1 MNNLQITIVED
12 ELIVSEDLRQ
22 ILLDE
27 GYDVTGCF
35 ETAEEALE
43 HLKAV
48 HTDLVMIDIRLKGQ
62 MTGVNLA
69 ESLRKSQ
76 ALPIIYVTANT
87 DEETYQLAR
96 KTKPQAFLV
105 KPFNAR
111 TLLAAVDLALFNFS
125 ENNTAE
131 TILDAGA
138 LERKDF
144 QVTIQDGFFI
154 REGGRH
160 KKIRLSDLLFI
171 EADGSYARL
180 VTNSGQHTITQN
192 LSTFLR
198 KTSLPLLVRVHR
210 SYIINVNRVDSFD
223 EGYVYIDKY
232 PIPISKTYR
241 GDFLSTLN
249 AL

>member
-12 ELIVSEDLRQ
+12 ELIVSEDLKQ

-35 ETAEEALE
+35 ESAEEALV
-43 HLKAV
+43 HLASIKP
-48 HTDLVMIDIRLKGQ
+48 DLVMIDVRLKGKL
-62 MTGVNLA
+62 TGVELA
-69 ESLRKSQ
+69 ETLRAFHKV
-76 ALPIIYVTANT
+76 PIIFVTANS
-87 DEETYQLAR
+87 DEATYQLAR

-125 ENNTAE
+125 EGAIAE
-131 TILDAGA
+131 TIVDSSIVQ
-138 LERKDF
+138 KDF
-144 QVTIQDGFFI
+144 QTVIADGFFI

-160 KKIRLSDLLFI
+160 KKIKLSDLLFI
-171 EADGSYARL
+171 EADGSYAKL
-180 VTNSGQHTITQN
+180 VTTCGQHTITQN
-192 LSTFLR
+192 LSAFLR
-198 KTSLPLLVRVHR
+198 KVNLPLLTRVHR
-210 SYIINVNRVDSFD
+210 SFIVNVSRVDSFD
-223 EGYVYIDKY
+223 EGYIYIDKY

-241 GDFLSTLN
+241 SEFIATLN